1 MLACTVIWGVDQPTF
16 TTHEREHIMVYLTTK
31 FKDGSEQTCLLD
43 EDYLLNSPF
52 LGNATRADN
61 VVSFTVE
68 KV

>member
-1 MLACTVIWGVDQPTF
+1 
-16 TTHEREHIMVYLTTK
+16 MVYLTTK